1 MGWWAHT
8 IDEAIETLQGKLG
21 FPLSQRTPLP
31 DGAYFAPEGTHNY
44 FFEIGAGETQ
54 IEVLIP
60 VVPEAGTYKYLQR
73 FGPGLHHWGYAC
85 DDVAAVSSTAAGER
99 PAAYRLGC
107 ADPAARMPQPRSSI
121 RKGPA
126 AFLPSWCRCA
136 RAKSPP
142 HLRSGQ
148 SAHSLATGA
157 FFSRFCHRPA
167 LAKLCHTH
175 GSHRIKAKVSQS
187 AHARIS
193 TL

>member
-1 MGWWAHT
+1 MIVRLDHIGVVAHT

-85 DDVAAVSSTAAGER
+85 DDVVAEAARLQANGLRPIDLGGRPGGANATAAFFH
-99 PAAYRLGC
+99 P
-107 ADPAARMPQPRSSI
+107 
-121 RKGPA
+121 KGAGGILTELVP
-126 AFLPSWCRCA
+126 
-136 RAKSPP
+136 
-142 HLRSGQ
+142 LR
-148 SAHSLATGA
+148 T
-157 FFSRFCHRPA
+157 R
-167 LAKLCHTH
+167 
-175 GSHRIKAKVSQS
+175 
-187 AHARIS
+187 
-193 TL
+193 